1 MAVIHSKEQIMK
13 KLALSTALGL
23 SVSACAGGI
32 SGGTSIGNGNQNT
45 MVTDYAIETAM
56 LNIYTKPRN
65 QQLMAVVD
73 NQNLTADITVTPKGS
88 MQFNN
93 KQLFGAEVNTI
104 NKVNNQ
110 VANQSV
116 SINYFTLNPLVFH
129 GYTDSSG
136 KYSVSTQTATIP
148 KLAKVGT
155 SGPLITENVYSDSS
169 KHTLIGRYSQSWSLA
184 QAGNNTA
191 WFCINS
197 SDNALVAVDSDGTS
211 VECYEINS
219 RGDILDSKLTI
230 KIPAANGVQTVE
242 FVSR

>member
-1 MAVIHSKEQIMK
+1 MK
-13 KLALSTALGL
+13 KLALFMVLGMGL
-23 SVSACAGGI
+23 SACANGI
-32 SGGTSIGNGNQNT
+32 SGGSSIGNGGQNS
-45 MVTDYAIETAM
+45 MVTDYAVEAAM
-56 LNIYTKPRN
+56 INIYTKSRN
-65 QQLMAVVD
+65 QRLMAVVD

-110 VANQSV
+110 VTNQSV

-136 KYSVSTQTATIP
+136 KYSVSTQTTTIP

-155 SGPLITENVYSDSS
+155 SSPLITENVYSDSN
-169 KHTLIGRYSQSWSLA
+169 KHTLIGRYSQSWSLL
-184 QAGNNTA
+184 QADNNTA

-197 SDNALVAVDSDGTS
+197 SDNALISVDPNGTS
-211 VECYEINS
+211 SECYKINAK
-219 RGDILDSKLTI
+219 GDILDSKLTI
-230 KIPAANGVQTVE
+230 RTPITNGVQTID
-242 FVSR
+242 FVSQ